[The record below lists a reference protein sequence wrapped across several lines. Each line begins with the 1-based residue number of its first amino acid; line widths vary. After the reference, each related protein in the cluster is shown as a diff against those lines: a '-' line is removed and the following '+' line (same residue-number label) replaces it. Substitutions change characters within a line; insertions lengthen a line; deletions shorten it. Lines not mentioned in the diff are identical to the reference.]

1 MCLGAALQCPAVS
14 DFSSLQNIEFH
25 LRKLEELSDQTVS
38 HLGVIHRFM
47 ATQGRDAPTLQ
58 TPFPFP
64 SMGSTGSTQ
73 DVHVQGSPCVADN
86 RLRRFSDR
94 SELEGQ
100 RASET
105 SGSANELNA
114 LGHAYPRRRPVR

>member
-1 MCLGAALQCPAVS
+1 M
-14 DFSSLQNIEFH
+14 
-25 LRKLEELSDQTVS
+25 S
-38 HLGVIHRFM
+38 HVGVIHRFM

-58 TPFPFP
+58 TTFPF
-64 SMGSTGSTQ
+64 SGMGSGSTQ
-73 DVHVQGSPCVADN
+73 DVQMQVQVQGSPCVADN
-86 RLRRFSDR
+86 RLRRFSER

-105 SGSANELNA
+105 SGSATELSA